1 MDAASCLSLKKT
13 QRTLA
18 TGYSKNG
25 LKKAPYRCFVRDQR
39 WKLYSD
45 GALYDVPNDWL
56 EESPATGAEAEKARQ
71 RLQATLDR
79 ILSDAPQG
87 QIQF

>member
-1 MDAASCLSLKKT
+1 MS
-13 QRTLA
+13 
-18 TGYSKNG
+18 YSKNG

-45 GALYDVPNDWL
+45 GALYDVPNDGL